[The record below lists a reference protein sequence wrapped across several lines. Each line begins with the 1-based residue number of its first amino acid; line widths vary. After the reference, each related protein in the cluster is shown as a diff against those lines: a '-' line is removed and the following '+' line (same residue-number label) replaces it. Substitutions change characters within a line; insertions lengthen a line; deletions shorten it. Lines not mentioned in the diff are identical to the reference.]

1 MGGGKKVKGN
11 ERKGRN
17 AFLTEGGGCTYGM
30 PLLVSGSKYSST
42 VLSEYY

>member
-17 AFLTEGGGCTYGM
+17 VFLTEGGLYCTYGM
-30 PLLVSGSKYSST
+30 PLVVHTGS
-42 VLSEYY
+42 